1 MLRLRSFLWLMA
13 LVAFAM
19 PTFGTASDGHARAIA
34 AHAASTD
41 CPNHAPPPD
50 PCPSKDTAKHAAGEC
65 CPLMSSTLALLPLAL
80 DGDVKGPFH
89 APATKPVRSLAG
101 QVFVKDP
108 PPPRV

>member
-41 CPNHAPPPD
+41 CPNHAP
-50 PCPSKDTAKHAAGEC
+50 
-65 CPLMSSTLALLPLAL
+65 L
-80 DGDVKGPFH
+80 
-89 APATKPVRSLAG
+89 
-101 QVFVKDP
+101 
-108 PPPRV
+108 